1 MWTQA
6 DIVRLKAAIATGVK
20 QVMEG
25 GRMVTY
31 DTFESMVERLRMME
45 AEVNGSRRSLVE
57 QVAFRRGDE

>member
-6 DIVRLKAAIATGVK
+6 DIVRLKAAIASGVK

-45 AEVNGSRRSLVE
+45 AEVNGSRRSIVE